1 MSLPGNGGK
10 GNRTYHR
17 TESGRRGRLQNLN
30 FGATAV
36 ACAYV
41 ITWAGLLGALA
52 NNLTPRQEAATI
64 AVAVA
69 SAVLV
74 WFSVRALML
83 EQRLLAE
90 RENMEAL
97 EESRGFARL
106 LMDNLPAA
114 IWLKTRDHRY
124 VAGNFMWTEFNPG
137 TNEFYGEKLEILLGH
152 TDREL
157 YGDARAAEFERTDNI
172 VVASGRPWEG
182 DYDETRDGRHFTF
195 HVTKL
200 PVFDRWGTVVSVAGI
215 GTDITSRSESERK
228 LMKERARFD
237 SFLLRSPDHV
247 LVVRADRGIVQ
258 TNAHMCEF
266 LGAYPSELRGKDAAD
281 CVVLPDRERFAAFV
295 GHVIADGSVSR
306 EIIRFTNAAGHE
318 MRLEI
323 SGVLLASEDE
333 APSVMILGR
342 HNGTDQPGSGGATVQ
357 LD

>member
-1 MSLPGNGGK
+1 MGSPGNGGR

-17 TESGRRGRLQNLN
+17 TESGHRSRLQSLN

-36 ACAYV
+36 ASAYV

-52 NNLTPRQEAATI
+52 SNLTPRQEMATT

-69 SAVLV
+69 SAALV

-137 TNEFYGEKLEILLGH
+137 TNEFYGEKLEVLLGH

-157 YGDARAAEFERTDNI
+157 YGDVQAAEFERTDDI

-182 DYDETRDGRHFTF
+182 DYDETRDGRHVTF

-200 PVFDRWGTVVSVAGI
+200 PVFDRWGTVISIAGI
-215 GTDITSRSESERK
+215 GTDVTDRSESERN
-228 LMKERARFD
+228 LMQERARFD

-247 LVVRADRGIVQ
+247 LVVKADRGIMQ
-258 TNAHMCEF
+258 ANAHMCEF
-266 LGAYPSELRGKDAAD
+266 LGAYPSELLGKDAAD
-281 CVVLPDRERFAAFV
+281 CVVLSDRKRFSAFV
-295 GHVIADGSVSR
+295 GHVVADGSVSH
-306 EIIRFTNAAGHE
+306 EIIRFANSAGRE
-318 MRLEI
+318 MPLEI
-323 SGVLLASEDE
+323 SGVLLASEVG

-342 HNGTDQPGSGGATVQ
+342 HGEMDQPGSGGATVR